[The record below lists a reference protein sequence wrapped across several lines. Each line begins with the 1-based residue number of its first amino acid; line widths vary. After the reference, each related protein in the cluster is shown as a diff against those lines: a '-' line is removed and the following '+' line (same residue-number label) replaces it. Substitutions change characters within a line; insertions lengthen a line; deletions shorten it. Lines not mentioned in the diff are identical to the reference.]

1 MDVAGTDLEIPIA
14 AMKHFDCGLSLD
26 LTLSSEVLP
35 GTGLGSSA
43 SVCVNVLKT
52 ISMYLRRPFSKYE
65 LAETAY
71 RIARHTLNKPI
82 GKQDEYGA
90 AFGGLNFIRFHADE
104 STEVE
109 ALNLP
114 PELMQSLNKSLM
126 LFFTGAT
133 HSSWEILHEQERRTT
148 GNGDAVNALHA
159 IRSLADNMRDA
170 LAAGDLNAFGAMLHD
185 GWMQK
190 RSISNKISNS
200 RIDDFY
206 QVALQA
212 GALGGKITG
221 AGGGGFLLLFC
232 PPAKQSRVRR
242 ALDKMGLKQMEF
254 CFDMQGT
261 QVLEESPSVV
271 KEEVWKPKWISGTAP
286 STV

>member
-1 MDVAGTDLEIPIA
+1 MTEKPTLLVRSPVRISFGGGGTDLPSYYKLYGGAVLSVAINKYLYTQLRKRDDGCVQITSSSLQKAGAWEDVRQMDVAGTDLEIPIA

-52 ISMYLRRPFSKYE
+52 ISMYLRRPLSKYE

-90 AFGGLNFIRFHADE
+90 AFGGLNFIRFHANE

-114 PELMQSLNKSLM
+114 PELMQSLNKSL
-126 LFFTGAT
+126 
-133 HSSWEILHEQERRTT
+133 
-148 GNGDAVNALHA
+148 
-159 IRSLADNMRDA
+159 
-170 LAAGDLNAFGAMLHD
+170 
-185 GWMQK
+185 
-190 RSISNKISNS
+190 
-200 RIDDFY
+200 
-206 QVALQA
+206 
-212 GALGGKITG
+212 
-221 AGGGGFLLLFC
+221 
-232 PPAKQSRVRR
+232 
-242 ALDKMGLKQMEF
+242 
-254 CFDMQGT
+254 
-261 QVLEESPSVV
+261 
-271 KEEVWKPKWISGTAP
+271 
-286 STV
+286 